1 MRRRTRQ
8 AQTSSQSRQCRG
20 TDARRV
26 IKPSQL
32 FGLIAPNAAA
42 QESPAVSKA
51 PDPGALYSMSDTSL
65 PRARRALIRLVEVLS
80 GQPQLQQNYDAY
92 RTRPRQQGSFWEDV
106 MRLFH
111 VRADIAAGSSAR
123 LPRSGPLMIVANHPF
138 GIVDGLL
145 LGWFVSQV
153 RRDFKILLN
162 GGRYVPEMG
171 GHAIALDLSSGTRQ
185 AQRLNAAART
195 ESRRLLE
202 SGGVLIIFPAGGIS
216 TSPDR
221 WGRQPALDVAWHPFA
236 AQLLERTHAPVLPVW
251 FAGQNSRLFQIVS
264 HVSLTLRWGLLI
276 GENMRHLKAPLRMV
290 VGQPV
295 PYADLPHHLERP
307 ALARELLRMTYA
319 LGGIEPTLAQ
329 MSRDWPAALR
339 PKAAKGE
346 PRLLRAAR
354 SLLGDARARAEM
366 IDRSTR

>member
-1 MRRRTRQ
+1 
-8 AQTSSQSRQCRG
+8 
-20 TDARRV
+20 
-26 IKPSQL
+26 
-32 FGLIAPNAAA
+32 
-42 QESPAVSKA
+42 VSKA
-51 PDPGALYSMSDTSL
+51 GDPAALYSMSDTSL
-65 PRARRALIRLVEVLS
+65 TRPRRALIRMVEVLS
-80 GQPQLQQNYDAY
+80 GQQRLQKNYDEY
-92 RTRPRQQGSFWEDV
+92 RARPREDSTFWDDV

-111 VRADIAAGSSAR
+111 VRADIAPDSYAR
-123 LPRSGPLMIVANHPF
+123 VPRSGPLMIVANHPF
-138 GIVDGLL
+138 GIIDGLL

-185 AQRLNAAART
+185 AQRLNAAARA

-202 SGGVLIIFPAGGIS
+202 AGGVLIIFPAGGIS

-221 WGRQPALDVAWHPFA
+221 WGRRPALDVAWHPFA
-236 AQLLERTHAPVLPVW
+236 AQLLDRTQAPVLPVW
-251 FAGQNSRLFQIVS
+251 FAGQNSRLFQILS

-295 PYADLPHHLERP
+295 PYAALPHQLDRP

-319 LGGIEPTLAQ
+319 LGGIEPTLEE

-339 PKAAKGE
+339 PKPPRSE
-346 PRLLRAAR
+346 PRLLLAVRR
-354 SLLGDARARAEM
+354 LLGDERARAEM
-366 IDRSTR
+366 IDRTTR